1 MASVS
6 EMRPA
11 IQFGPFELN
20 PNTGELRKQGIRL
33 RLQPKPLQIL
43 YTLLEKPGMVVTR
56 EELKARLWPEDTFV
70 DFESGVNTAVN
81 RLRIAVGDS
90 AEHPRYVETVSRLG
104 YRFIA
109 PIRVHTEPN
118 EPAAAT

>member
-11 IQFGPFELN
+11 ILFGPFELN

-56 EELKARLWPEDTFV
+56 EELKARLWPVGT
-70 DFESGVNTAVN
+70 SSSIATAI
-81 RLRIAVGDS
+81 RW
-90 AEHPRYVETVSRLG
+90 TTTKMVSTG
-104 YRFIA
+104 C
-109 PIRVHTEPN
+109 
-118 EPAAAT
+118 